1 LETDERAI
9 LLMFALIALA
19 APAYAAQ
26 RTSIEQKCHE
36 MVGKEVR
43 EGEGG
48 NSHVGQLQ
56 VQRFSECMMSTP
68 RYRPQ

>member
-1 LETDERAI
+1 MRAI

-19 APAYAAQ
+19 APAYAA
-26 RTSIEQKCHE
+26 SIEQTCRE